1 MKTAVIIP
9 AYNADAT
16 LKLLLARLLEFAPKH
31 DIIVIDDG
39 SSDGTP
45 TCLNTLQRSSTAE
58 AAKLS
63 GVELIIHP
71 HNKGKGAALKSGFK
85 LALQKGYEAVITI
98 DADGQHDPKYIP
110 ALADILDTGHYDIV
124 VGSRRNEFSRMS
136 FARFLSNSITTTV
149 VSILAGTKIAD
160 SQSGYRIIRSAV
172 LKSVKL
178 KTSRYQM
185 ESELLI
191 KAARQGFRI
200 GSLEIK
206 NIPGNTSHI
215 SHLKDTLRFI
225 RMALQTLWA

>member
-1 MKTAVIIP
+1 MKTTIIIP
-9 AYNADAT
+9 AYNAANT
-16 LKLLLARLLEFAPKH
+16 LNLLLARLLEFAPKH

-39 SSDGTP
+39 STD
-45 TCLNTLQRSSTAE
+45 NTAE

-71 HNKGKGAALKSGFK
+71 YNRGKGAALRSGFD
-85 LALQKGYEAVITI
+85 LALNKGYEAVITI

-110 ALADILDTGHYDIV
+110 ELKDIIRARHYDILI
-124 VGSRRNEFSRMS
+124 GSRRNGFGKMS

-149 VSILAGTKIAD
+149 VSILAGTKISD
-160 SQSGYRIIRSAV
+160 SQSGYRIISTSV

-178 KTSRYQM
+178 RTSRYQM

-191 KAARQGFRI
+191 KAARQGFKI
-200 GSLEIK
+200 GSLDIT

-215 SHLKDTLRFI
+215 SHLKDTLRFVS
-225 RMALQTLWA
+225 MALQTLWQ

>member
-9 AYNADAT
+9 AYNAAGT
-16 LKLLLARLLEFAPKH
+16 LYLLLARLLEFASKH

-39 SSDGTP
+39 STD
-45 TCLNTLQRSSTAE
+45 NTAE

-71 HNKGKGAALKSGFK
+71 YNKGKGAALRSGFE
-85 LALQKGYEAVITI
+85 LALNKGYKAVITI

-110 ALADILDTGHYDIV
+110 ALADTMDTGHWDIV
-124 VGSRRNEFSRMS
+124 VGSRRNEFGRMS

-149 VSILAGTKIAD
+149 VSILAGQRIAD
-160 SQSGYRIIRSAV
+160 SQTGYRIIRASV

-191 KAARQGFRI
+191 KTARQGFKI
-200 GSLEIK
+200 GSLDIT
-206 NIPGNTSHI
+206 NIPGGTSHI
-215 SHLKDTLRFI
+215 SHLKDTLRFVK
-225 RMALQTLWA
+225 MALQTLWT